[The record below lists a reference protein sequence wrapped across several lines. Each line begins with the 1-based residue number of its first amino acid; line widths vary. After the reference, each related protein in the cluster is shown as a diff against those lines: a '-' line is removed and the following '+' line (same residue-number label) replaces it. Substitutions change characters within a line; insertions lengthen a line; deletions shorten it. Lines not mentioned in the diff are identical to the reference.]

1 MIRNDLIQEELYEHH
16 KELTFK
22 KLKPSNR
29 FIDWIFRHYYVVEH
43 LECFYDS
50 EPDYDDEEYSMYL
63 DYKYAAE
70 RKGKCHSE
78 KEHTREE
85 LKAVYESIKKQQEEY
100 KEHRLTFPN
109 WIEVYAE
116 GVWRLSQYWVD
127 KDAREHLKNTKRCR
141 ASYNGRLFIA
151 QKDDSIYLYY
161 YGRDVEYLS
170 LDYWWIF
177 KKRKHPKVL

>member
-1 MIRNDLIQEELYEHH
+1 MPKEYGDYHSIGLVNYPPPKGSGFSAKLLY
-16 KELTFK
+16 
-22 KLKPSNR
+22 
-29 FIDWIFRHYYVVEH
+29 
-43 LECFYDS
+43 
-50 EPDYDDEEYSMYL
+50 
-63 DYKYAAE
+63 
-70 RKGKCHSE
+70 
-78 KEHTREE
+78 
-85 LKAVYESIKKQQEEY
+85 
-100 KEHRLTFPN
+100 
-109 WIEVYAE
+109 
-116 GVWRLSQYWVD
+116 